1 METVIQIFGMCFVGL
16 IMICIGWTIV
26 EYIFTCIGSSGNQNK
41 ELMDNMYK
49 FDKDKKEKI

>member
-26 EYIFTCIGSSGNQNK
+26 EYIFTSINTPGNQNK
-41 ELMDNMYK
+41 KLLDNMKK
-49 FDKDKKEKI
+49 FDKNGRRI